1 MSRKRR
7 RPSRPRPPS
16 PAQAPP
22 VPEEE
27 AIERAPSARRARTAS
42 SRAGNS
48 ARGSRSASSGQAHRR
63 RQATSA
69 ARGRPAQ
76 PMPPHPPLLR
86 SLARGLAVV
95 GSSPVLLTTT
105 FLAVLAIWGV
115 YSSAGLIRVTSPGV
129 MAQLMAVP
137 PVHAA
142 FDANFFGVGTIVF
155 SPATTLTL
163 TTALLLVRSA
173 LVAFLVSLILEHLE
187 GGDLAPGPLLGAA
200 LGRTRHS
207 LRLVLPVEA
216 LFLVVMLGLPILLGP
231 FIGPLAIAITFVG
244 PAFFLVFAPVI
255 AVRESRGL
263 RESLRLSVRAAR
275 LRGPQHVL
283 LVFSYV
289 MATLFLF
296 ISTQGTAAT
305 PVTPTVVVWAYV
317 LFVNVLHVAVLAGV
331 VYRWLAVRDVV
342 LQMAAEAPPR
352 VQRTRPR
359 GLRS

>member
-1 MSRKRR
+1 VSKKRR
-7 RPSRPRPPS
+7 RPSRPRPAS
-16 PAQAPP
+16 SAQPGP
-22 VPEEE
+22 VSGEE
-27 AIERAPSARRARTAS
+27 AIEGTPSARRTRTAASEAGNTSRGSKSAS
-42 SRAGNS
+42 SRPAD
-48 ARGSRSASSGQAHRR
+48 RR
-63 RQATSA
+63 RQAASA
-69 ARGRPAQ
+69 SRTRQAQ
-76 PMPPHPPLLR
+76 VMPPHPPLLR

-95 GSSPVLLTTT
+95 GSSPVLLATT
-105 FLAVLAIWGV
+105 FLGVLAIWGV

-163 TTALLLVRSA
+163 TTALLLLRSA

-187 GGDLAPGPLLGAA
+187 GGDLAPGALLGAA

-216 LFLVVMLGLPILLGP
+216 VFLVVMLGLPIILGP
-231 FIGPLAIAITFVG
+231 FIGPLAIAITFVA

-305 PVTPTVVVWAYV
+305 PVTPTVLVWAYV
-317 LFVNVLHVAVLAGV
+317 LFVNVLHVAVLAAV
-331 VYRWLAVRDVV
+331 VYRWLAVREVI
-342 LQMAAEAPPR
+342 LQMAAEAPAR
-352 VQRTRPR
+352 AQRTRPR

>member
-1 MSRKRR
+1 MSKKRR
-7 RPSRPRPPS
+7 RPARPRAPS
-16 PAQAPP
+16 SQPTP
-22 VPEEE
+22 VSEEE
-27 AIERAPSARRARTAS
+27 TIERAPSARRARTAS
-42 SRAGNS
+42 SAAGNTL
-48 ARGSRSASSGQAHRR
+48 RGSRSASSRPAARR
-63 RQATSA
+63 RQSTSA
-69 ARGRPAQ
+69 SRARPATQ
-76 PMPPHPPLLR
+76 VMPPHPPLLS

-95 GSSPVLLTTT
+95 GNSPVLLATT
-105 FLAVLAIWGV
+105 FLGVLAIWGV

-163 TTALLLVRSA
+163 TTALLLLRSA

-187 GGDLAPGPLLGAA
+187 GGNLAPAALIGAA

-216 LFLVVMLGLPILLGP
+216 AFLVVMLGLPIVLGP
-231 FIGPLAIAITFVG
+231 FIGPLAIAITFVA

-263 RESLRLSVRAAR
+263 RDSLRLSVRAAR

-289 MATLFLF
+289 MATLALF
-296 ISTQGTAAT
+296 IFTQGTAAT
-305 PVTPTVVVWAYV
+305 PVTPTVVVWAYA
-317 LFVNVLHVAVLAGV
+317 LFVNVLHVAVLAAV
-331 VYRWLAVRDVV
+331 VYRWLAVRDVI
-342 LQMAAEAPPR
+342 LQMAAEAPAR
-352 VQRTRPR
+352 AQRTRPR

>member
-1 MSRKRR
+1 VSKKRR
-7 RPSRPRPPS
+7 RPSRPRPAS
-16 PAQAPP
+16 SAQPGP
-22 VPEEE
+22 VSEEN
-27 AIERAPSARRARTAS
+27 AIERTPSARRTRTAASGAGNTSRGSKSPS
-42 SRAGNS
+42 SRPAD
-48 ARGSRSASSGQAHRR
+48 RR
-63 RQATSA
+63 RQASA
-69 ARGRPAQ
+69 SRTRQAQ
-76 PMPPHPPLLR
+76 VMPPHPPLLR

-105 FLAVLAIWGV
+105 FLGVLAIWGV

-163 TTALLLVRSA
+163 TTALLLLRSA

-187 GGDLAPGPLLGAA
+187 GGELAPGALLGAA

-216 LFLVVMLGLPILLGP
+216 VFLVVMLGLPIILGP
-231 FIGPLAIAITFVG
+231 FIGPLAIAITFVA

-305 PVTPTVVVWAYV
+305 PVTPTVLVWAYV
-317 LFVNVLHVAVLAGV
+317 LFVNVLHVAVLAAV
-331 VYRWLAVRDVV
+331 VYRWLAVREVI
-342 LQMAAEAPPR
+342 LQMAAEAPAR
-352 VQRTRPR
+352 AQRTSPR